1 MRKPV
6 ILPGMNKI
14 DFSPS
19 HLLCDLSALLRRTG
33 RMFGSV
39 ALTGDANALLYS
51 AKSFAAAMLAYYIAL
66 SIGLEKPSWAI
77 ITVYI
82 VSQTSVGAS
91 LSRSVYRLA
100 GTIVGAGATVLIVPT
115 FVNTPIFCSVILTGW
130 ITFCLYLSL
139 LERTPRAY
147 AFVLAG
153 YTASLIGFPAVF
165 HPGEIFD
172 TAMVRVQEI
181 GIGIF
186 CAALIHRYVLPKRI
200 SGLFNSKI
208 AQTLNSARQMLADT
222 LAGSTNEAA
231 ANLKLALAL
240 QFLQGL
246 SHHIPYDFAFS
257 APVRHARKALHDKLA
272 RLLIVSGELHDR
284 LLMVTALPADI
295 QTLLEAVQS
304 WLAGENSAKRK
315 ITGQALAERSA
326 TLTERLAA
334 AEVLTFETALQ
345 MNLVRHLHEAI
356 ILLLQCER
364 LADALAQAK
373 PAQLPAEDKPAKGY
387 VFHRDSLSAARTA
400 LGAFVIIL
408 SGCLIWIDTAWP
420 DGATAVSILGVCC
433 TLFGSFDTPA
443 PHIVKYMVGS
453 AWGVMISLLYSFAL
467 LPTVTEFSVLV
478 AVLAPAYL
486 LAGSLQARP
495 ATTFMAM
502 GITLTLPILC
512 ELGAHYSGDF
522 AVAVNTAIALFAAT
536 GFAVV
541 SMSLLQ
547 TVQADAAIERLLR
560 TCRRDV
566 RRSVKGVFKPDETH
580 WTNLMIDRTALLL
593 PLLQRSGHSA
603 EQTLN
608 QILHSLRI
616 GLSVMHLRRFQAQK
630 DRKKAHEP
638 GEILSLLARDTAT
651 GALRQRIEAVIGLSS
666 LQPHQQSRQLVNC
679 LVDLHCALS
688 EQNTE
693 CAHD

>member
-1 MRKPV
+1 
-6 ILPGMNKI
+6 
-14 DFSPS
+14 
-19 HLLCDLSALLRRTG
+19 
-33 RMFGSV
+33 MFGSV

-172 TAMVRVQEI
+172 TAIVRVQEI

-208 AQTLNSARQMLADT
+208 AQTLDSARQMLADT
-222 LAGSTNEAA
+222 LAGSANEAA

-304 WLAGENSAKRK
+304 WLAGEESAKRK

-326 TLTERLAA
+326 VLTKQLAG
-334 AEVLTFETALQ
+334 AEVLTFGTALQ

-443 PHIVKYMVGS
+443 PHIVKYMMGS

-467 LPTVTEFSVLV
+467 LPAVTEFSVLV

-547 TVQADAAIERLLR
+547 TVQADAAIERLLCA
-560 TCRRDV
+560 CRRDV
-566 RRSVKGVFKPDETH
+566 RHSVKGVFKPDETH

-593 PLLQRSGHSA
+593 PRLQRSEHSA

-608 QILHSLRI
+608 QMLHALRI

-630 DRKKAHEP
+630 DRKKAHEIS
-638 GEILSLLARDTAT
+638 EILSLLARDTAT
-651 GALRQRIEAVIGLSS
+651 GALRQRIRAMIGPAS

-679 LVDLHCALS
+679 LVDLHCALR
-688 EQNTE
+688 EPYTE
-693 CAHD
+693 RAHD

>member
-1 MRKPV
+1 
-6 ILPGMNKI
+6 
-14 DFSPS
+14 
-19 HLLCDLSALLRRTG
+19 
-33 RMFGSV
+33 MFGSV

-165 HPGEIFD
+165 HPSEIFD
-172 TAMVRVQEI
+172 TAIVRVQEI

-208 AQTLNSARQMLADT
+208 AQTLDSARQMLADT
-222 LAGSTNEAA
+222 LAGSANEAA

-284 LLMVTALPADI
+284 LLMVTALSADI

-304 WLAGENSAKRK
+304 WLTGEESAKRK

-326 TLTERLAA
+326 ALTKQLAG
-334 AEVLTFETALQ
+334 AEALTFETALQ

-373 PAQLPAEDKPAKGY
+373 PAQLPTEDKPAKGY

-467 LPTVTEFSVLV
+467 LPAVTEFSVLV
-478 AVLAPAYL
+478 AVLAPAYI

-536 GFAVV
+536 GFAVIT
-541 SMSLLQ
+541 MSLLQ

-560 TCRRDV
+560 ACRRDV

-593 PLLQRSGHSA
+593 PRLQRSGHSA

-608 QILHSLRI
+608 QMLHALRI

-630 DRKKAHEP
+630 DRKKAHEIS
-638 GEILSLLARDTAT
+638 EILSLLARDTAT
-651 GALRQRIEAVIGLSS
+651 SALRQRIEAMIGLSS

-679 LVDLHCALS
+679 LVDLHCALR
-688 EQNTE
+688 EPYTE
-693 CAHD
+693 RADD

>member
-1 MRKPV
+1 
-6 ILPGMNKI
+6 MNKI
-14 DFSPS
+14 DSSPS
-19 HLLCDLSALLRRTG
+19 RLLRDLSALRRRTG
-33 RMFGSV
+33 AMFSSV

-115 FVNTPIFCSVILTGW
+115 FVNTPIVCSVVLTGW

-165 HPGEIFD
+165 HPGAIFD
-172 TAMVRVQEI
+172 TAIVRVQEI

-200 SGLFNSKI
+200 SCLFNSKI
-208 AQTLNSARQMLADT
+208 AQTLHSARQMLADA
-222 LAGSTNEAA
+222 LAGSANEAA
-231 ANLKLALAL
+231 ANLRLALAL

-246 SHHIPYDFAFS
+246 SHHIPYDFAYS

-272 RLLIVSGELHDR
+272 RLLIVSGEIHDR
-284 LLMVTALPADI
+284 LLLVTTLPANV
-295 QTLLEAVQS
+295 QMLLEEMQS
-304 WLAGENSAKRK
+304 WLAGEESAKRK

-326 TLTERLAA
+326 TLTEQFAA
-334 AEVLTFETALQ
+334 TEALTFETALQ
-345 MNLVRHLHEAI
+345 RNLVRHLHEAI
-356 ILLLQCER
+356 TLLLQCER

-373 PAQLPAEDKPAKGY
+373 PTQMPAEEKPAKGY

-400 LGAFVIIL
+400 LGAFVTIL
-408 SGCLIWIDTAWP
+408 SGCLIWIDSAWP

-467 LPTVTEFSVLV
+467 LPLVTEFPLLV

-560 TCRRDV
+560 VCRRDV
-566 RRSVKGVFKPDETH
+566 RRSVKGVFKPGETH

-593 PLLQRSGHSA
+593 PRLQRSGHSA

-608 QILHSLRI
+608 QMLHALRI

-630 DRKKAHEP
+630 DRQKAHDI
-638 GEILSLLARDTAT
+638 GELLSLLARDTAPS
-651 GALRQRIEAVIGLSS
+651 ALRQRIQAMIGPTS
-666 LQPHQQSRQLVNC
+666 LHPHEQSRQFIDC

-688 EQNTE
+688 EPYTGR
-693 CAHD
+693 ADD

>member
-1 MRKPV
+1 
-6 ILPGMNKI
+6 MNKI
-14 DFSPS
+14 DSSPS
-19 HLLCDLSALLRRTG
+19 RLLRDLSALRRRTG
-33 RMFGSV
+33 AMFSSV

-115 FVNTPIFCSVILTGW
+115 FVNTPIVCSVVLTGW

-165 HPGEIFD
+165 HPGAIFD
-172 TAMVRVQEI
+172 TAIVRVQEI

-208 AQTLNSARQMLADT
+208 AQTLHSARQMLADA
-222 LAGSTNEAA
+222 LAGSANEAA
-231 ANLKLALAL
+231 ANLRLALAL

-246 SHHIPYDFAFS
+246 SHHIPYDFAYS

-272 RLLIVSGELHDR
+272 RLLIVSGEIHDR
-284 LLMVTALPADI
+284 LLLVTALPANV
-295 QTLLEAVQS
+295 QTLLEEVQS
-304 WLAGENSAKRK
+304 WLAGEESAKRK

-326 TLTERLAA
+326 TLAEQFAA
-334 AEVLTFETALQ
+334 AETLTFETALQ
-345 MNLVRHLHEAI
+345 RNLVRHLHEAI
-356 ILLLQCER
+356 TLLLQCER
-364 LADALAQAK
+364 LANALAHAK
-373 PAQLPAEDKPAKGY
+373 PTQMPAEEKPAKGY

-400 LGAFVIIL
+400 LGAFVTIL
-408 SGCLIWIDTAWP
+408 SGCLIWIDSAWP

-467 LPTVTEFSVLV
+467 LPLVTEFPLLV

-560 TCRRDV
+560 VCRRDV

-593 PLLQRSGHSA
+593 PRLQRSGHSA

-608 QILHSLRI
+608 QMLHALRV

-630 DRKKAHEP
+630 DRQKAHDI
-638 GEILSLLARDTAT
+638 GELLSLLARDTT
-651 GALRQRIEAVIGLSS
+651 PSALRQRIQAMIGLTS
-666 LQPHQQSRQLVNC
+666 LHPHEQSRQLIDC

-688 EQNTE
+688 EPYTGP
-693 CAHD
+693 ADD